1 MEEKDIVR
9 EKVLGRLSR
18 LRPNHPHA
26 IRLAQMIGLNPDP
39 KSGKPLI
46 PEPVK
51 VVEQVK
57 EEIKE
62 EVKAEV
68 IEEPKPVKKVAKK
81 KA

>member
-26 IRLAQMIGLNPDP
+26 IRLARMIGLNPDP

-51 VVEQVK
+51 VVEEV
-57 EEIKE
+57 KE

-68 IEEPKPVKKVAKK
+68 IEEPKPVKKTVKK

>member
-9 EKVLGRLSR
+9 EKVLGRLSK

-26 IRLAQMIGLNPDP
+26 IRLARMIGLDPDP

-51 VVEQVK
+51 VLEQVK
-57 EEIKE
+57 EEVTV
-62 EVKAEV
+62 EVV
-68 IEEPKPVKKVAKK
+68 DEPKLVKKASKK
-81 KA
+81 KS